1 MRRAVLLLA
10 CLAAA
15 VRAQPV
21 TLPPVMPPGASP
33 GEDLALPPPDTTAAR
48 LATSRAWVALLT
60 EDGLG
65 AGVATRLRLT
75 DDVAFTG
82 EATLSGARDARE
94 QRFFV
99 GFFGDTVTPFKRSYA
114 VLLPMHVG
122 LERRLFRAQVED
134 TFRPFVSL
142 AAGPTLAL
150 QWPYFDDADDD
161 GVRDPGETRLGALEG
176 LGSARTRLGGGVTA
190 GVGAWFGRGPRRV
203 QGLRLGVAL
212 HYFPVAVEL
221 LELDPAVERP
231 SRRTFV
237 SPTVSFHVARLSE
250 GR

>member
-10 CLAAA
+10 CLAGSAL
-15 VRAQPV
+15 AQPTTPV
-21 TLPPVMPPGASP
+21 TPE
-33 GEDLALPPPDTTAAR
+33 EDLAPPPPDTTAAR

-75 DDVAFTG
+75 DDVAFTA

-114 VLLPMHVG
+114 VLLPAHVG

-134 TFRPFVSL
+134 TFRPFVSV
-142 AAGPTLAL
+142 AGGPTLAL

-161 GVRDPGETRLGALEG
+161 GVRDPDEARLGALEG
-176 LGSARTRLGGGVTA
+176 LSGVETRLGGGASV
-190 GVGAWFGRGPRRV
+190 GLGAWFGRGPRRV

-212 HYFPVAVEL
+212 HYFPVAVDL
-221 LELDPAVERP
+221 LELDPDVERP

-237 SPTVSFHVARLSE
+237 SPTVSFHVGRL
-250 GR
+250 GDP

>member
-15 VRAQPV
+15 ARAQPV
-21 TLPPVMPPGASP
+21 IPE
-33 GEDLALPPPDTTAAR
+33 EDLAPPPPDTTAAR

-75 DDVAFTG
+75 DDVAFTA
-82 EATLSGARDARE
+82 EASLSGARDARE

-122 LERRLFRAQVED
+122 LERRLFRAHIED
-134 TFRPFVSL
+134 TFRPFVSV
-142 AAGPTLAL
+142 AGGPTLAL
-150 QWPYFDDADDD
+150 QWPYFDDADRD
-161 GVRDPGETRLGALEG
+161 GVRDPGEARLGALEG
-176 LGSARTRLGGGVTA
+176 IGSAQARLGGGVSA
-190 GVGAWFGRGPRRV
+190 GLGAWFGRGPRV

-212 HYFPVAVEL
+212 HYFPGAVDL
-221 LELDPAVERP
+221 LELDPAVVRP

-237 SPTVSFHVARLSE
+237 SPTVSFHVARLGE